1 MNTHQEES
9 HQIIMEHH
17 VLYKRVKQLETELA
31 WYKRYYA
38 NARALYLTMAEAT
51 ENTLIPAEPED
62 YQSSIESEFAG
73 MVKTL
78 EEISE
83 ITAGY
88 GKRVP
93 F

>member
-1 MNTHQEES
+1 M
-9 HQIIMEHH
+9 
-17 VLYKRVKQLETELA
+17 
-31 WYKRYYA
+31 
-38 NARALYLTMAEAT
+38 
-51 ENTLIPAEPED
+51 IPAEPED

-73 MVKTL
+73 MAKAL

>member
-1 MNTHQEES
+1 
-9 HQIIMEHH
+9 MEHH
-17 VLYKRVKQLETELA
+17 ALYKRVKQLETELA

-38 NARALYLTMAEAT
+38 NARTMYLAMAEAT
-51 ENTLIPAEPED
+51 ENAMIPAEPED

-73 MVKTL
+73 MAKAL

-88 GKRVP
+88 SKRVP